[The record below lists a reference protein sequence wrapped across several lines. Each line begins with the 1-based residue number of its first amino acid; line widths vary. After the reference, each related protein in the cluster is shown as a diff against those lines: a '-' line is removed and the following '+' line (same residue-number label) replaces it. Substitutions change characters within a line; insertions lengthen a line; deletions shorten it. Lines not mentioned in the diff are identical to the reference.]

1 MDTEV
6 EGHHVGLDI
15 RLSKGFG
22 QSNALTL
29 AVLIMSLGHVA
40 NMVGDTIKHV
50 VLEGRVCV
58 YGFRL
63 ILFEPQVDE
72 ASDPAR

>member
-1 MDTEV
+1 
-6 EGHHVGLDI
+6 
-15 RLSKGFG
+15 
-22 QSNALTL
+22 
-29 AVLIMSLGHVA
+29 MSLGHVA
-40 NMVGDTIKHV
+40 NMVGDTIKHM